1 MLFFQT
7 QNEKKIFVPTG
18 REYSKQQTRVMT
30 NQHIFKSGAS
40 GIKIAQTDF
49 IRKY

>member
-1 MLFFQT
+1 M
-7 QNEKKIFVPTG
+7 KKYFFVPTG

-30 NQHIFKSGAS
+30 NQHIFKSAPS
-40 GIKIAQTDF
+40 GTKIAKTDF